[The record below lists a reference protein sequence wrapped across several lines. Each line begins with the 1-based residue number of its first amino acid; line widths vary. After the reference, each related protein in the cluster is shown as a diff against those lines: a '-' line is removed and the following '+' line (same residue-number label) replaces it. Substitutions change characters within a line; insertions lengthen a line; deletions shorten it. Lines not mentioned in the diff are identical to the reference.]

1 MTQRSAW
8 IGAITIDCDDADVMR
23 HFYAEA
29 QAQRLGVVTLDALSR
44 AGLDQH
50 QALEALRVLIVK
62 TMGFAAISAR
72 PDPSQPG
79 VLSTADLRRNFG
91 NSLTWLLKG
100 IRS

>member
-1 MTQRSAW
+1 MRKRKLSAS
-8 IGAITIDCDDADVMR
+8 
-23 HFYAEA
+23 
-29 QAQRLGVVTLDALSR
+29 ALSPSTHSL
-44 AGLDQH
+44 APGSTNTCNS
-50 QALEALRVLIVK
+50 ALEALRVLIVK